1 MANAAFFT
9 DNAPGIVQL
18 GFAAMNGNKRG
29 LRCQFGNFVIVFA
42 HFAVFDMP
50 GILHRHHFKI
60 GNFLISRTHDD
71 RSPLLSQQLQ
81 HFRTRF
87 AVNVVNNPLSGQ
99 NQDIAADFQIGMNA
113 QSHFGCRSQRDFR
126 AGRHQRLIFLQSLG
140 KSTRANDIFD
150 RNFPV
155 LQIFRHT
162 ALINK
167 IFKVLVAGKQHC
179 PVHRHQPVAVQKDLR
194 PEFPGCRKINIR
206 LVEPAADNRRNHDFS
221 GIFPYNVKHVLNILF
236 ITKPRFLTGL
246 FLRPAGIR
254 RHGRIKQNMRYR
266 FARSQA
272 FQTFPHIDR
281 TVGHVFIVKKVAVR
295 NNSGVGLIS
304 PKRQEMKPHRVDRAV
319 RFHKSFHNQIFAD
332 FDVFAGLNLSD
343 VRLRQPGF
351 VKHNPNSIAGKL

>member
-1 MANAAFFT
+1 
-9 DNAPGIVQL
+9 
-18 GFAAMNGNKRG
+18 
-29 LRCQFGNFVIVFA
+29 
-42 HFAVFDMP
+42 
-50 GILHRHHFKI
+50 
-60 GNFLISRTHDD
+60 
-71 RSPLLSQQLQ
+71 
-81 HFRTRF
+81 
-87 AVNVVNNPLSGQ
+87 
-99 NQDIAADFQIGMNA
+99 MNA

-167 IFKVLVAGKQHC
+167 IFKVLMAGKQHC

-206 LVEPAADNRRNHDFS
+206 LVETAADNRRNHDFS

-295 NNSGVGLIS
+295 NNSALS
-304 PKRQEMKPHRVDRAV
+304 PLNDR
-319 RFHKSFHNQIFAD
+319 K
-332 FDVFAGLNLSD
+332 
-343 VRLRQPGF
+343 
-351 VKHNPNSIAGKL
+351 